1 MFKQMNKKTITQVT
15 AIVAAIVAAILPLT
29 VQIHAS
35 SWGTLIPLG
44 HSCDSWTITR
54 EPTCTESG
62 ERTGYCNICRE
73 DVTEEIPALLHD
85 LPKDYTFDA
94 EYHQKSCTRCGASV
108 VKELHTTDE
117 SGVCTVCK
125 AYVSVPGD
133 ANGDGKVNS
142 KDVITLKKYLANL
155 DMLTNTSTVTVFAG
169 ADFNADGKI
178 DSKDII
184 ALKKY
189 IANLSY

>member
-1 MFKQMNKKTITQVT
+1 MMSKNKNTLTRLA
-15 AIVAAIVAAILPLT
+15 AIMAAIVVTLLPLAI
-29 VQIHAS
+29 QIHAF

-44 HSCDSWTITR
+44 HSCDNWTVMR

-62 ERTGYCNICRE
+62 ERKGYCQICRE
-73 DVTEEIPALLHD
+73 EVTEEIPALLHD
-85 LPKDYTFDA
+85 LPDDYTYDA
-94 EYHQKSCTRCGASV
+94 EYHQKICLRCSV
-108 VKELHTTDE
+108 SVGKELHNADE

-125 AYVSVPGD
+125 AYVYVLGD
-133 ANGDGKVNS
+133 ANGDSKVNS
-142 KDVITLKKYLANL
+142 KDIITLKKYLANL
-155 DMLTNTSTVTVFAG
+155 DPTTNESTVTVFEG

-189 IANLSY
+189 IANISY

>member
-1 MFKQMNKKTITQVT
+1 MMNKKTT
-15 AIVAAIVAAILPLT
+15 ARALATLLLAISAALLPLSL
-29 VQIHAS
+29 QIHAS

-54 EPTCTESG
+54 KPTCTESG
-62 ERTGYCNICRE
+62 ERTGYCKICRE
-73 DVTEEIPALLHD
+73 EVKEEIPALLHD
-85 LPKDYTFDA
+85 LPNDYTIDA
-94 EYHQKSCTRCGASV
+94 EYHQKICTRCGVSV
-108 VKELHTTDE
+108 GKELHNADE

-125 AYVSVPGD
+125 TCVSALGD

-142 KDVITLKKYLANL
+142 KDIITLKKYIANL
-155 DMLTNTSTVTVFAG
+155 DPTTGASTVTVFAG
-169 ADFNADGKI
+169 ADFNSDGKI

-189 IANLSY
+189 IANISY